1 MKRALRIFGN
11 RLGNCAYDKMF
22 LKEVKS
28 RPAGSTNNVMRA
40 ANYPGEPKKVNIPTA
55 PLPAINQMQMPV
67 PTPSMPI
74 QSLPNPVPLHPSA
87 HHQEIIFDDS
97 VFDNSMM
104 ISEEDFVLEEA
115 VFMADENAANLANA
129 TFPSAGIYPLPP
141 RPSGRK

>member
-28 RPAGSTNNVMRA
+28 RPAGSTNNLMRA
-40 ANYPGEPKKVNIPTA
+40 ANYPIKPPTVQKAPAAILQPIPLQ
-55 PLPAINQMQMPV
+55 PQQQLQQPQM
-67 PTPSMPI
+67 
-74 QSLPNPVPLHPSA
+74 
-87 HHQEIIFDDS
+87 QEIIFDDS

-104 ISEEDFVLEEA
+104 ISEEDLVIDESA
-115 VFMADENAANLANA
+115 FMVEDENSVTIGNANA

-141 RPSGRK
+141 RVLKK